1 MELVTLQLVKKTKDQ
16 MTSLANMSSS
26 TLRGFEFYRERR
38 ERENKSHR
46 KVRNNDFPECNS
58 NLVCVGMNL
67 EDNLYLYTIFTG
79 R

>member
-1 MELVTLQLVKKTKDQ
+1 

-46 KVRNNDFPECNS
+46 KVRNNDFPQNVT
-58 NLVCVGMNL
+58 LTWFVGMNL